1 MSPYTKTNKGAP
13 IVNIT
18 KLFDAFKAAYDSIV
32 RTASPWLVGIIVAML
47 TKWIGVPLPEEV
59 ETFIALAVA
68 FLFALIWYVILR
80 ITEIVRGKAS
90 KLLGLGLVKSEPVYG
105 LTQVTS
111 ADGEVKWM
119 TRAEYRAYLKQR
131 HQDADAA
138 NAARQSDV

>member
-13 IVNIT
+13 IVSIT

-32 RTASPWLVGIIVAML
+32 RTASPWLVGLVVAAL
-47 TKWIGVPLPEEV
+47 TKWLGVPLPEEV

-68 FLFALIWYVILR
+68 FVFALIWYVILR
-80 ITEIVRGKAS
+80 VVEIVRGKAS

-119 TRAEYRAYLKQR
+119 TRAEYRAYLEQR
-131 HQDADAA
+131 DREDDAA
-138 NAARQSDV
+138 NAARESEV